1 MRNLQE
7 FEALVLGVVH
17 ALLSAEMLKTYLK
30 ELEAILQGGLNLE
43 FGFL

>member
-7 FEALVLGVVH
+7 FEALVLVH